1 LLAALG
7 LILVSALRRG
17 DFRLRSPLAAGL
29 LAGVFVPCIL
39 ALAGKYA
46 RYYCWMAF
54 IPMAACAAAELQ
66 GGRARPVR
74 KLVMPL
80 LLLACAAGLPAR
92 LAVTC
97 REWGLRDPAP
107 VDRVVAEQVRP
118 TDWVYSEYE
127 AYYPAKKA
135 AAVLF
140 LPPYAGLV
148 LGMTGQQPALSAA
161 DRERVNLLI
170 LKPATEQE
178 TLQFFGGRWSLV
190 GHYAAASSTRGQI
203 AAVLGRGSPPYEIRV
218 FRRQPAAVA
227 LAR

>member
-1 LLAALG
+1 
-7 LILVSALRRG
+7 
-17 DFRLRSPLAAGL
+17 
-29 LAGVFVPCIL
+29 
-39 ALAGKYA
+39 
-46 RYYCWMAF
+46 
-54 IPMAACAAAELQ
+54 
-66 GGRARPVR
+66 ARPVR
-74 KLVMPL
+74 RLVMPL

-107 VDRVVAEQVRP
+107 VDQIVAEQVRP

-190 GHYAAASSTRGQI
+190 GHYAAAGSTRGHI
-203 AAVLGRGSPPYEIRV
+203 AADLGRGSPPYEIRV